1 MTTRVYWVLKGLVE
15 APRCFNECCNKRI
28 VHKTFDYTK
37 EHNPIYCSLMC
48 NNTSSMHIVKA
59 SRTRKKRAIEDKDYQ
74 KRIEAKKRATKVK
87 NGHSPNWNNA
97 EKRL

>member
-1 MTTRVYWVLKGLVE
+1 MKGLVE
-15 APRCFNECCNKRI
+15 APRCFNESCNKRI

-48 NNTSSMHIVKA
+48 NNTSLMHIVKA

-74 KRIEAKKRATKVK
+74 KRIESKKRATKVK